1 MSLKQRCM
9 QFLHD
14 TQIAAP
20 HQMTVDDFVDFVQ
33 SEIGRAADSVL
44 EDTKPLVLYFATES
58 DREELV
64 NAIRNAGAYFPARE
78 VYKVRAY
85 LF

>member
-20 HQMTVDDFVDFVQ
+20 QMTVDDFVDFVQ

-44 EDTKPLVLYFATES
+44 EDTEPLVLYFATEA

-64 NAIRNAGAYFPARE
+64 NAILAEKPNMITRHWP
-78 VYKVRAY
+78 
-85 LF
+85 